1 MCVCY
6 IRVLETLPLPR
17 QGGASARRGGNMGWG
32 LFLSCHPGGG
42 GRREEGPQD
51 RSPPAPVFISGQLKR
66 QMQMKKHERP
76 KTLLSFHLI
85 LGGGGCLFSAFHSFP
100 RAAPSET
107 TFPSLPR
114 SASPGHGT
122 RICPAGNS
130 TSFSNGAWAALC
142 PSVPSWA
149 VWGRGCAGLLRTH
162 LLEQNRAA
170 HLLGHLPACILTR
183 ARNPSA
189 SCNPL

>member
-1 MCVCY
+1 MGSFSLMPSGWRGQEGRGAPRPVTACTCVHL
-6 IRVLETLPLPR
+6 R
-17 QGGASARRGGNMGWG
+17 SAKEADADEKARKTKNTPK
-32 LFLSCHPGGG
+32 F
-42 GRREEGPQD
+42 
-51 RSPPAPVFISGQLKR
+51 SPDP
-66 QMQMKKHERP
+66 
-76 KTLLSFHLI
+76 
-85 LGGGGCLFSAFHSFP
+85 GGGGCLFSAFHSFP